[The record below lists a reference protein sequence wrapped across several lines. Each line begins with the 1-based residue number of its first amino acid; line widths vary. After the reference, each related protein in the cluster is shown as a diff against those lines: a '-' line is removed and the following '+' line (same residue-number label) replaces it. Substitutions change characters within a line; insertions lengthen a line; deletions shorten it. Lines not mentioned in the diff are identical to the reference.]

1 MSLLAVVAL
10 LPDHTLSVLTN
21 LSTVPIHES
30 SDLEKSSGEEMMEI
44 VRLQKKSELEEIVKK
59 TF

>member
-21 LSTVPIHES
+21 LGTVPINEA
-30 SDLEKSSGEEMMEI
+30 SDLDKSSGEEMMDV
-44 VRLQKKSELEEIVKK
+44 VRFQKDSELEEIVKK
-59 TF
+59 TL